1 MTVPLVLISKS
12 ARPGKDDV
20 LDLRYGTAMDDP
32 KPFIL
37 SVTAEHIQYQ
47 TQDTPPFTYYQMKAY
62 VDKNADKLKTIAE
75 ACIAKGLK
83 AETL

>member
-1 MTVPLVLISKS
+1 MPLVLISKS
-12 ARPGKDDV
+12 ARRGKTDV
-20 LDLRYGTAMDDP
+20 IDLRYGTAMDDP

-47 TQDTPPFTYYQMKAY
+47 TQATPPFTYYQMKAY

-75 ACIAKGLK
+75 ACIARGLK